1 MKVCLKHQI
10 AAILLA
16 SGSTHAFM
24 AGTRVPSRG
33 KVINTPLLNALPEKV
48 EVCGFKDCR
57 RAGGG
62 ARLENLINTVL
73 EENNLVDTIK
83 VEGCE
88 CQGECGYGPNLLVD
102 GKMVNRVKGK
112 DAVVKALRIDGV
124 ESA

>member
-1 MKVCLKHQI
+1 
-10 AAILLA
+10 LLI
-16 SGSTHAFM
+16 
-24 AGTRVPSRG
+24 V
-33 KVINTPLLNALPEKV
+33 
-48 EVCGFKDCR
+48 

-73 EENNLVDTIK
+73 EENNLVGTIK

-112 DAVVKALRIDGV
+112 DAVIKALGIEGV

>member
-1 MKVCLKHQI
+1 MKVCLKNQI

-16 SGSTHAFM
+16 SGSTHASM

-112 DAVVKALRIDGV
+112 DAVIKALRIDGV